1 MAGLPTLG
9 LPHGALKKRTSH
21 VLMKRTCCELTTEE
35 MREKEPKLA
44 PALKR
49 GALPGDSYAGW
60 HGNQVALGGALIAG
74 GVGEIP
80 RQQTPVLAALVQV
93 HIHDLEG
100 HVLRAVIAD
109 QRGGLQV
116 PHADRQL
123 QLHLRSWREVA
134 ADGCHAPAQ
143 TGGLDFQ

>member
-21 VLMKRTCCELTTEE
+21 VLMKRTCRVSTTEE

-60 HGNQVALGGALIAG
+60 HGNQVALGGTLIAG
-74 GVGEIP
+74 GVGEISCEHSA
-80 RQQTPVLAALVQV
+80 VLAALVQV

-100 HVLRAVIAD
+100 HVLRAGIAHE
-109 QRGGLQV
+109 RRGLQIS
-116 PHADRQL
+116 HANL
-123 QLHLRSWREVA
+123 QS
-134 ADGCHAPAQ
+134 
-143 TGGLDFQ
+143 